1 MRTRSE
7 ESPPRQEDRD
17 RQPSSGRRDDPRN
30 SETRVSE
37 AGANH
42 DARYAADLDSI
53 DQEDINTHGSE
64 R

>member
-1 MRTRSE
+1 MRTRAE

-17 RQPSSGRRDDPRN
+17 RQPSNGRRDALRN
-30 SETRVSE
+30 SETPIGE

-42 DARYAADLDSI
+42 DARRAAGESI